1 MPEMSFLESVLEQY
15 EIVADKIKLDDGIRE
30 RLRYPKRALIV
41 SIPIEMDTGI
51 VKVFKGY
58 RVQHDIAMGPSKG
71 GIRYHPNVNL
81 EEVTALAMLMSLKC
95 GLMQLPYGGAKGG
108 ICCNPKEMSQ
118 KEIERTTRRFT
129 TEIIWAIGPEED
141 IPAPDINTNMQT
153 MAWMMDTYSM
163 QKGHTVLG
171 VVTGKPLVLGGSLGR
186 EDATGRGVFY
196 MVEESAKIV
205 GKELKELTVAIQGF
219 GNVGSVAA
227 RLLFEKGCKVIAVSG
242 SKVGVYNKEGINI
255 KDLIQHIRENKE
267 IADFHNVDT
276 ITNEELLEL
285 DCDVLIPAAIEGQ
298 INKHNANDINAKIIV
313 EGANGPTTPEA
324 DKILYDRDVLLIPD
338 ILANSGGVVI
348 SYFEWVQDLQFYFW
362 NEIEIQ
368 QRLKEMM
375 VNIFDSILSLSREK
389 KTDLRT
395 TAWMLGVSR
404 ISEAHKARGLYP

>member
-1 MPEMSFLESVLEQY
+1 MSFLESILEQY

-41 SIPIEMDTGI
+41 SVPIEMDTGI

-58 RVQHDIAMGPSKG
+58 RVQHDIALGPSKG

-95 GLMQLPYGGAKGG
+95 ALVQLPYGGAKGG
-108 ICCNPKEMSQ
+108 ICCNPKAMSQ
-118 KEIERTTRRFT
+118 NEIERITRRFT

-163 QKGHTVLG
+163 QKGHTILG

-186 EDATGRGVFY
+186 EEGTGRGVFY
-196 MVEESAKIV
+196 MVEESAKV
-205 GKELKELTVAIQGF
+205 TGEKLKGLTVAIQGF

-242 SKVGVYNKEGINI
+242 SKGGIYNKGGINI
-255 KDLIQHIRENKE
+255 KNLIQHINENKE
-267 IADFHNVDT
+267 IADFHNVNT
-276 ITNEELLEL
+276 ITNEELLAL

-298 INKHNANDINAKIIV
+298 INKHNANDIKAKIIV

-324 DKILYDRDVLLIPD
+324 DKILYSRDVLLIPD
-338 ILANSGGVVI
+338 ILANSGGVII
-348 SYFEWVQDLQFYFW
+348 SYFEWVQDIQFYFW
-362 NEIEIQ
+362 KEREIL
-368 QRLKEMM
+368 QRLREIMT
-375 VNIFDSILSLSREK
+375 NIFNSILSFSREK
-389 KTDLRT
+389 KVDMRT
-395 TAWMLGVSR
+395 AAWMLGVSR

>member
-1 MPEMSFLESVLEQY
+1 MSFLESVLEQY

-41 SIPIEMDTGI
+41 SVPIEMDTGI

-58 RVQHDIAMGPSKG
+58 RVQHDVTLGPSKG

-95 GLMQLPYGGAKGG
+95 ALMQLPYGGAKGG

-118 KEIERTTRRFT
+118 KEIERITRRYT

-163 QKGHTVLG
+163 QKGHTILG

-186 EDATGRGVFY
+186 EEGTGRGVFY
-196 MVEESAKIV
+196 MAEESAKII
-205 GKELKELTVAIQGF
+205 GKKLRGLTVAIQGF
-219 GNVGSVAA
+219 GNVGSVTA

-242 SKVGVYNKEGINI
+242 SKGGIYNKRGINI
-255 KDLIQHIRENKE
+255 KNLIQHINENKE
-267 IADFHNVDT
+267 IADFHNVNT
-276 ITNEELLEL
+276 ITNEELLAL
-285 DCDVLIPAAIEGQ
+285 DCDILIPAAIEGQ
-298 INKHNANDINAKIIV
+298 INKHNAKNIKAKIIV

-324 DKILYDRDVLLIPD
+324 DKILYGRDVLLIPD
-338 ILANSGGVVI
+338 ILANSGGVII

-362 NEIEIQ
+362 KEREIL
-368 QRLKEMM
+368 QRLREIMTT
-375 VNIFDSILSLSREK
+375 IFNSVLSLSGEK
-389 KTDLRT
+389 KVDMRT
-395 TAWMLGVSR
+395 ASWMLGVSR
-404 ISEAHKARGLYP
+404 ISEAHKSRGLYP

>member
-1 MPEMSFLESVLEQY
+1 MSFLESVLEQY
-15 EIVADKIKLDDGIRE
+15 EIVADKIKLDNGIRE

-41 SIPIEMDTGI
+41 SVPIEMDTGI

-58 RVQHDIAMGPSKG
+58 RVQHDIALGPSKG
-71 GIRYHPNVNL
+71 GIRYHPNVSL

-95 GLMQLPYGGAKGG
+95 ALVQLPYGGAKGG

-118 KEIERTTRRFT
+118 KEIERITRRYT

-163 QKGHTVLG
+163 QKGHTILG

-186 EDATGRGVFY
+186 EEGTGRGVFY
-196 MVEESAKIV
+196 MVEESTKVIG
-205 GKELKELTVAIQGF
+205 GKLRGLTVAIQGF
-219 GNVGSVAA
+219 GNVGSIAA

-242 SKVGVYNKEGINI
+242 SKGVIYNKGGINI
-255 KDLIQHIRENKE
+255 KNLIQHINENKE
-267 IADFHNVDT
+267 IADFQNVNT
-276 ITNEELLEL
+276 ITNEELLAL

-298 INKHNANDINAKIIV
+298 INKHNAKGIKAKIIV

-324 DKILYDRDVLLIPD
+324 DKILYGRDVLLIPD
-338 ILANSGGVVI
+338 ILANSGGVII

-362 NEIEIQ
+362 KEREIM
-368 QRLKEMM
+368 QRLRERMAIIYNS
-375 VNIFDSILSLSREK
+375 VLSLSR
-389 KTDLRT
+389 
-395 TAWMLGVSR
+395 
-404 ISEAHKARGLYP
+404 

>member
-1 MPEMSFLESVLEQY
+1 MSFLESVLEQY

-41 SIPIEMDTGI
+41 SVPIEMDTGI

-58 RVQHDIAMGPSKG
+58 RVQHDVTLGPSKG

-95 GLMQLPYGGAKGG
+95 ALMQLPYGGAKGG

-118 KEIERTTRRFT
+118 KEIERITRRYT

-163 QKGHTVLG
+163 QKGHTILG

-186 EDATGRGVFY
+186 EEGTGRGVFY
-196 MVEESAKIV
+196 MTEESAKII
-205 GKELKELTVAIQGF
+205 GKKLRGLTVAIQGF

-242 SKVGVYNKEGINI
+242 SKGGIYNKKGINI
-255 KDLIQHIRENKE
+255 KNLIQHINENKE
-267 IADFHNVDT
+267 IADFHNVNT
-276 ITNEELLEL
+276 ITNEELLAL
-285 DCDVLIPAAIEGQ
+285 DCDILIPAAIEGQ
-298 INKHNANDINAKIIV
+298 INKHNAKNIKAKIIV

-324 DKILYDRDVLLIPD
+324 DKILYGRDVLLIPD
-338 ILANSGGVVI
+338 ILANSGGVII

-362 NEIEIQ
+362 KEREIL
-368 QRLKEMM
+368 QRLREIMTT
-375 VNIFDSILSLSREK
+375 IFNSVLSLSGEK
-389 KTDLRT
+389 KVDMRT
-395 TAWMLGVSR
+395 ASWMLGVSR
-404 ISEAHKARGLYP
+404 ISEAHKSRGLYP

>member
-1 MPEMSFLESVLEQY
+1 MSFLESVLEQY

-41 SIPIEMDTGI
+41 SVPIEMDTGI

-58 RVQHDIAMGPSKG
+58 RVQHDVTLGPSKG
-71 GIRYHPNVNL
+71 GIRYHLNVNL
-81 EEVTALAMLMSLKC
+81 EEITALAMLMSLKC
-95 GLMQLPYGGAKGG
+95 ALMQLPYGGAKGG

-118 KEIERTTRRFT
+118 KEIERITRRYT

-163 QKGHTVLG
+163 QKGHTILG

-186 EDATGRGVFY
+186 VEGTGRGVFY
-196 MVEESAKIV
+196 MVEESAKVI
-205 GKELKELTVAIQGF
+205 GKKLRGLTVAIQGF

-242 SKVGVYNKEGINI
+242 SKGGIYNKGGINI
-255 KDLIQHIRENKE
+255 KNLIQHINENKE
-267 IADFHNVDT
+267 IADFHNVNT
-276 ITNEELLEL
+276 ITNEELLAL

-298 INKHNANDINAKIIV
+298 INKHNAKNIKAKIIV

-324 DKILYDRDVLLIPD
+324 DKILYGRDVLLIPD
-338 ILANSGGVVI
+338 ILANSGGVII

-362 NEIEIQ
+362 KEREIL
-368 QRLKEMM
+368 QRLREIMTT
-375 VNIFDSILSLSREK
+375 IFNSVLSLSGEK
-389 KTDLRT
+389 KVDMRT
-395 TAWMLGVSR
+395 ASWMLGVSR
-404 ISEAHKARGLYP
+404 ISEAQKSRGLYP

>member
-1 MPEMSFLESVLEQY
+1 MSFLESVLEQY

-41 SIPIEMDTGI
+41 SVPIEMDTGI

-58 RVQHDIAMGPSKG
+58 RVQHDVTLGPSKG

-95 GLMQLPYGGAKGG
+95 ALMQLPYGGAKGG

-118 KEIERTTRRFT
+118 KEIERITRRYT

-163 QKGHTVLG
+163 QKGHTILG

-186 EDATGRGVFY
+186 EEGTGRGVFY
-196 MVEESAKIV
+196 MAEESAKVI
-205 GKELKELTVAIQGF
+205 GEKLRGLTVAIQGF

-242 SKVGVYNKEGINI
+242 SKGGIYNKRGINI
-255 KDLIQHIRENKE
+255 KNLIQHINENKE
-267 IADFHNVDT
+267 IADFHNVNT
-276 ITNEELLEL
+276 ITNEELLAL
-285 DCDVLIPAAIEGQ
+285 DCDILIPAAIEGQ
-298 INKHNANDINAKIIV
+298 INKHNAKNIKAKIIV

-324 DKILYDRDVLLIPD
+324 DKILYGRDVLLIPD
-338 ILANSGGVVI
+338 ILANSGGVII

-362 NEIEIQ
+362 KEREIL
-368 QRLKEMM
+368 QRLREIMTT
-375 VNIFDSILSLSREK
+375 IFNSVLSLSREK
-389 KTDLRT
+389 KVDMRT
-395 TAWMLGVSR
+395 ASWMLGVSR
-404 ISEAHKARGLYP
+404 ISEAHKSRGMYP

>member
-1 MPEMSFLESVLEQY
+1 MSFLESVLEQY
-15 EIVADKIKLDDGIRE
+15 EIVADKIKLDNGIRE

-41 SIPIEMDTGI
+41 SVPIEMDTGI

-58 RVQHDIAMGPSKG
+58 RVQHDIALGPSKG
-71 GIRYHPNVNL
+71 GIRYHPNVSL

-95 GLMQLPYGGAKGG
+95 ALVQLPYGGAKGG

-118 KEIERTTRRFT
+118 KEIERITRRYT

-163 QKGHTVLG
+163 QKGHTILG

-186 EDATGRGVFY
+186 EEGTGRGVFY
-196 MVEESAKIV
+196 MVEESTKVIG
-205 GKELKELTVAIQGF
+205 GKLRGLTVAIQGF
-219 GNVGSVAA
+219 GNVGSIAA

-242 SKVGVYNKEGINI
+242 SKGGIYNKGGINI
-255 KDLIQHIRENKE
+255 KNLIQHINENKE
-267 IADFHNVDT
+267 IADFQNVNT
-276 ITNEELLEL
+276 ITNEELLAL

-298 INKHNANDINAKIIV
+298 INKHNAKGIKAKIIV

-324 DKILYDRDVLLIPD
+324 DKILYGRDVLLIPD
-338 ILANSGGVVI
+338 ILANSGGVII

-362 NEIEIQ
+362 KEREIM
-368 QRLKEMM
+368 QRLREIMA
-375 VNIFDSILSLSREK
+375 NIFNSVLSLSREK
-389 KTDLRT
+389 KVDMRT
-395 TAWMLGVSR
+395 AAWMLGVSR
-404 ISEAHKARGLYP
+404 ISEAQKSRGLYP